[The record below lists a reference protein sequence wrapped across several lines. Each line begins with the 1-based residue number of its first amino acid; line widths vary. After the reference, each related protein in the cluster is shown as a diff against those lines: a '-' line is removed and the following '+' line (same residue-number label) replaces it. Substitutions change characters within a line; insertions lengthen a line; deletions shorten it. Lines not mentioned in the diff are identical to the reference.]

1 MLLII
6 DQCLFRERSHS
17 RARHGAAQ
25 KKCHITQQ
33 CGVECRA
40 GEQSTLLRNIAEDNT
55 AQKYTYLN
63 FSFMGYFI
71 PSSLTI
77 ATTTSS
83 LSEDRPNVSSFLEKS
98 FLDAKAKVI
107 TLFLNSVATFRIRL
121 RQYRVPSDGKNAS

>member
-1 MLLII
+1 MKS
-6 DQCLFRERSHS
+6 QQGTAQHS
-17 RARHGAAQ
+17 TKQAQ
-25 KKCHITQQ
+25 LTALHSTKHITQK

-40 GEQSTLLRNIAEDNT
+40 GEQGTLLRNIAEDNT

-121 RQYRVPSDGKNAS
+121 RQYRVPSGGKIAS